1 MTRPVDLLPVPR
13 CGKVGTSLK
22 ADNQQQTRGS
32 AAMSQQSNFVH
43 LHNHTQYSLLDGA
56 CKINEMVETARKF
69 GQPAVAITD
78 HGNLFG
84 AVEFHKAASAA
95 GVKPI
100 IGCEVYVSPHSRL
113 DKQDARGIRIHGE
126 RAYHLILL
134 AENAAGYSNLVKL
147 VSLAYLEGFH
157 YRPRVDHELL
167 QQYSGGLI
175 ALSACI
181 GGEVPNHIIQGDPKK
196 AAEIAGRYREIFGAD
211 SFFLELQDHGMPE
224 EAESNPG
231 LIKLSRELDIPL
243 VATNDCHYLTRDDAK
258 AHDILLCIQTGK
270 VASETDRLRFPSP
283 EFYFKSPE
291 EMRLL
296 FAEMPEALENTGRI
310 AERCGFDFDY
320 DTYHLPVFDVPE
332 GQDIDGHFEER
343 VREGFQRRLPAIEA
357 RLKRV
362 GNGNGLDE
370 YRERLQLE
378 VGVIKRMG
386 FSGYFLIT
394 WDVIHQARLKGI
406 SVGPGRGSAVGSL
419 VSYCLEITD
428 LDPLEYNLL
437 FERFLN
443 PERVS
448 MPDIDIDFCQRRRD
462 EAIEHVRTKY
472 GSANVAQIITFGT
485 LKARQTIR
493 DVGRVLEI
501 PYVEVD
507 RIAKMIPLDLKA
519 TVKDGFDEPEFKK
532 LYRSDDRVK
541 RLVDVAQRLEG
552 LARHASKHAAGVV
565 IAPREITE
573 FCPLYRM
580 TNGDVLTQFTM
591 NHAEAIGL
599 LKMDFLG
606 LRTLTVIEDTLD
618 NIRLAGLT
626 PPDLSTLTLD
636 DPETYQLLCE
646 ARTGGVFQFEKGGA
660 QDILRRLRPDCFE
673 DLIAVNALNRPGP
686 LQGGMVDD
694 FIERRH
700 GKRSKSLLP
709 QIDEILQETYG
720 IVVYQEQV
728 MRIARAV
735 AGFSM
740 GEADDLRKAMSKKR
754 QAKMEK
760 IALDFQKGAAE
771 LKINRSKA
779 QTIWNLIAKFGE
791 YGFNKSHSTAYALL
805 AYQTAYLKAHYAVP
819 FMAALLTSERN
830 APDKMVEYLAEC
842 RDMGIQILPPDINES
857 GMNFSVAGDKIRFG
871 LSAVKNVGESAIESI
886 LEARRQEGGRFSSFF
901 QFFEVVD
908 LRLNNRRVLESLIRC
923 GGFDSFGYRRAQLW
937 AVLDRAMEAGQRRQ
951 TDRQQ
956 GQDSLFETAGQPES
970 GWPEEAEQMPEVEEW
985 PDSEVLG
992 YEKELLGYFVTGH
1005 PLTHFADIISR
1016 FATAD
1021 SRRLPAVADTE
1032 EAVAMGGIVSALS
1045 LKKTRKGDT
1054 MATFVLEDLEGRNEV
1069 VVFPKVFEDC
1079 KASLVKDR
1087 AVMVLARLE
1096 RSESRPASPRE
1107 TVREDAEE
1115 ENIRLLAVKIFPLET
1130 SPEQLAGAVSVSI
1143 DLDGLSENVLE
1154 RLRLMLAGYSGKVP
1168 LQFVFRRSGGVR
1180 VTLRPATGYFLK
1192 PSAEATRQLEAL
1204 LGQGSVHYHP
1214 GQIRL
1219 SDWQQTSGAR
1229 GNGGRFGQNGG
1240 HNWG

>member
-1 MTRPVDLLPVPR
+1 
-13 CGKVGTSLK
+13 
-22 ADNQQQTRGS
+22 
-32 AAMSQQSNFVH
+32 MSQQSNFVH
-43 LHNHTQYSLLDGA
+43 LHNHSQYSLLDGA
-56 CKINEMVETARKF
+56 CKIDELVQLTRTYE
-69 GQPAVAITD
+69 QPAVAITD

-84 AVEFHKAASAA
+84 AVEFHKAATAA

-113 DKQDARGIRIHGE
+113 EKQDARGIRIHGE

-134 AENAAGYSNLVKL
+134 VENATGYSNLVKL

-167 QQYSGGLI
+167 ARHAEGLI

-181 GGEVPNHIIQGDPKK
+181 GGEVPNHLIQGDPKK
-196 AAEIAGRYREIFGAD
+196 AREIAGYYRDIFGPD
-211 SFFLELQDHGMPE
+211 NFYLELQDHGMPE
-224 EAESNPG
+224 EAESNPA
-231 LIKLSRELDIPL
+231 LIELGADLDIPL
-243 VATNDCHYLTRDDAK
+243 VATNDCHYLTRDHAK

-270 VASETDRLRFPSP
+270 VASEPDRLKFPSE
-283 EFYFKSPE
+283 EFYVKSPQ
-291 EMRLL
+291 EMEQL
-296 FAEMPEALENTGRI
+296 FGEVPQALANTGRI
-310 AERCGFDFDY
+310 AERCNFEFDY
-320 DTYHLPVFDVPE
+320 KKYHMPVFDVPE
-332 GQDIDGHFEER
+332 GQTLDGHFELQ
-343 VREGFQRRLPAIEA
+343 VREGFDRRLPTIEA
-357 RLKRV
+357 RLEKD
-362 GNGNGLDE
+362 GGGNGLDE
-370 YRERLQLE
+370 YNERLE
-378 VGVIKRMG
+378 MEIGVIKRMG
-386 FSGYFLIT
+386 YSGYFLIT

-406 SVGPGRGSAVGSL
+406 AVGPGRGSAVGSL

-428 LDPLEYNLL
+428 LDPLQYNLL

-462 EAIEHVRTKY
+462 EAIEHVRNKY
-472 GSANVAQIITFGT
+472 GSSNVAQIITFGT

-501 PYVEVD
+501 PYTEVD
-507 RIAKMIPLDLKA
+507 RIAKMIPLELKA
-519 TVKDGFDEPEFKK
+519 TIKDGFDEPEFKK
-532 LYRSDDRVK
+532 LYDSDPHVK
-541 RLVDVAQRLEG
+541 KLVDVAQKLEG

-580 TNGDVLTQFTM
+580 TNGDVLTQFSM

-606 LRTLTVIEDTLD
+606 LRTLTVIEDSLE
-618 NIRLAGLT
+618 NIRMAGGT
-626 PPDLSTLTLD
+626 PPDLSTLILD
-636 DPETYQLLCE
+636 DPETFQLLCE
-646 ARTGGVFQFEKGGA
+646 ARTGGIFQFEKGGA

-700 GKRSKSLLP
+700 GKRTKSLLP
-709 QIDEILQETYG
+709 QIDEILRETYG

-740 GEADDLRKAMSKKR
+740 GEADDLRKAMSKK
-754 QAKMEK
+754 QQDKMEE
-760 IALDFQKGAAE
+760 IALKFQEGAAE

-779 QTIWNLIAKFGE
+779 QTIWSLIAKFGE

-805 AYQTAYLKAHYAVP
+805 AYQTAYLKTHFPVP
-819 FMAALLTSERN
+819 FMAALLTSEKN

-857 GMNFSVAGDKIRFG
+857 EMNFSVAGDKIRFG
-871 LSAVKNVGESAIESI
+871 LSAVKNVGEGAIESI
-886 LEARRQEGGRFSSFF
+886 LEARRREGGRFASFF

-923 GGFDSFGYRRAQLW
+923 GGFDSFGYKRSQLW
-937 AVLDRAMEAGQRRQ
+937 TVLDRAMEAGQRRQ
-951 TDRQQ
+951 TDLQQ
-956 GQDSLFETAGQPES
+956 GQDSLFGDAGEQES
-970 GWPEEAEQMPEVEEW
+970 GWPDEAEQMPDVEEW
-985 PDSEVLG
+985 PEGEVLG

-1005 PLTHFADIISR
+1005 PLTR
-1016 FATAD
+1016 FEDVVTRFSTAD
-1021 SRRLPAVADTE
+1021 SRRLAAAADTDE
-1032 EAVAMGGIVSALS
+1032 IVAMGGIVSALAR
-1045 LKKTRKGDT
+1045 KKTRKGDT
-1054 MATFVLEDLEGRNEV
+1054 MATFVLEDLEGRTEV

-1079 KASLVKDR
+1079 RDSLVKDR

-1096 RSESRPASPRE
+1096 RSENRPAAGGGAGRE
-1107 TVREDAEE
+1107 ESEE
-1115 ENIRLLAVKIFPLET
+1115 EHIRLLAVKIFPLE
-1130 SPEQLAGAVSVSI
+1130 SSAEKLAGAVTVSI
-1143 DLDGLSENVLE
+1143 DLEGLGESVLD
-1154 RLRLMLAGYSGKVP
+1154 RLQQLLGNHSGKVP
-1168 LQFVFRRSGGVR
+1168 LQFVFRPTAGGR
-1180 VTLRPATGYFLK
+1180 VIIRPSTGYFLK
-1192 PSAEATRQLEAL
+1192 PSPEATTQLEAL

-1214 GQIRL
+1214 GQLRL
-1219 SDWQQTSGAR
+1219 SDWQQQ
-1229 GNGGRFGQNGG
+1229 NGGRFGNNGG
-1240 HNWG
+1240 WSKG

>member
-1 MTRPVDLLPVPR
+1 
-13 CGKVGTSLK
+13 
-22 ADNQQQTRGS
+22 
-32 AAMSQQSNFVH
+32 MSVQPDFVH

-56 CKINEMVETARKF
+56 CKITELVETTRRF

-84 AVEFHKAASAA
+84 AVEFHKAALKA
-95 GVKPI
+95 GIKPI
-100 IGCEVYVSPHSRL
+100 IGCEVYVAPRSRL
-113 DKQDARGIRIHGE
+113 EKQDARGIRIHGE

-134 AENAAGYSNLVKL
+134 VENEQGYSNLVKL

-167 QQYSGGLI
+167 EQYSEGLI

-181 GGEVPNHIIQGDPKK
+181 GGEVPSHILHGDLQK
-196 AAEIAGRYREIFGAD
+196 AEQIAGLYREIFGPQN
-211 SFFLELQDHGMPE
+211 FFLELQDHGMDE
-224 EAESNPG
+224 EAEANPE
-231 LIKLSRELDIPL
+231 LIALARKLEIPL
-243 VATNDCHYLTRDDAK
+243 VATNDCHYLTRGDAE

-270 VASETDRLRFPSP
+270 VADDEDRLRFPSP
-283 EFYFKSPE
+283 EFYVKTPD
-291 EMRLL
+291 EMNAL
-296 FAEMPEALENTGRI
+296 FSEVPEALGNTGRI
-310 AERCGFDFDY
+310 AERCQFNFKYG
-320 DTYHLPVFDVPE
+320 TYHLPVFDVPE
-332 GQDIDGHFEER
+332 GKDLDGYFEEK
-343 VREGFQRRLPAIEA
+343 VREGFGNRLPSIEA
-357 RLKRV
+357 RLERD
-362 GNGNGLDE
+362 GGDNGLGE
-370 YRERLQLE
+370 YHERLQME
-378 VGVIKRMG
+378 IDVIKGMG

-406 SVGPGRGSAVGSL
+406 AVGPGRGSAVGSL

-472 GSANVAQIITFGT
+472 GSGNVAQIITFGT

-501 PYVEVD
+501 PYSEVD
-507 RIAKMIPLDLKA
+507 RIAKMIPMDLKA
-519 TVKDGFDEPEFKK
+519 TVKDGLKEKEFKK
-532 LYRSDDRVK
+532 LYDSDERVK
-541 RLVDVAQRLEG
+541 KMVDVSMRLEG

-606 LRTLTVIEDTLD
+606 LRTLTVIEDALE
-618 NIRLAGLT
+618 NIRRAGGT

-636 DPETYQLLCE
+636 DPQTFRLLCD
-646 ARTGGVFQFEKGGA
+646 ARTGGIFQFEKGGA
-660 QDILRRLRPDCFE
+660 QDILRRLHPDCFE

-700 GKRSKSLLP
+700 GERKSKALLP
-709 QIDEILQETYG
+709 QIEEILKETYG

-728 MRIARAV
+728 MRIARTV

-740 GEADDLRKAMSKKR
+740 GEADDLRKAMSKK
-754 QAKMEK
+754 QQEKMDQ
-760 IALDFQKGAAE
+760 IAVEFQKGAAE
-771 LKINRSKA
+771 RKINKAKA

-805 AYQTAYLKAHYAVP
+805 AYQTAYLKTHFPIP
-819 FMAALLTSERN
+819 FMAALLTSEKN

-842 RDMGIQILPPDINES
+842 RDMGIQVLPPDINES
-857 GMNFSVAGDKIRFG
+857 EMYFSVAGDKIRFG

-886 LEARRQEGGRFSSFF
+886 LEARQRVGGRYTSFY

-908 LRLNNRRVLESLIRC
+908 LRLNNRRVMESLIRC
-923 GGFDSFGYRRAQLW
+923 GGFDSFGFRRAQLW
-937 AVLDRAMEAGQRRQ
+937 TVLDRAMETGQRRQ
-951 TDRQQ
+951 ADLQR
-956 GQDSLFETAGQPES
+956 GQHSLFGDAGSTDDQ
-970 GWPEEAEQMPEVEEW
+970 WPDEADKMPEVEEW
-985 PDSEVLG
+985 PESEVLG

-1005 PLTHFADIISR
+1005 PLTRFSGILST

-1021 SRRLPAVADTE
+1021 SRRLAAVADTVDV
-1032 EAVAMGGIVSALS
+1032 VAMGGIVSALS
-1045 LKKTRKGDT
+1045 RKKTRKGDT

-1069 VVFPKVFEDC
+1069 VVFPKVFEEC
-1079 KASLVKDR
+1079 QSCLVKDR
-1087 AVMVLARLE
+1087 TVMVIARLE
-1096 RSESRPASPRE
+1096 RSESRPQARAADRE
-1107 TVREDAEE
+1107 EPEE
-1115 ENIRLLAVKIFPLET
+1115 ENIRLLAVKISPLE
-1130 SPEQLAGAVSVSI
+1130 SAREQLAGAVTI
-1143 DLDGLSENVLE
+1143 TIGLDGLSEGVLE
-1154 RLRLMLAGYSGKVP
+1154 GLRLLLAGHSGKVP
-1168 LQFVFRRSGGVR
+1168 LQFVFQQTGGER
-1180 VTLRPATGYFLK
+1180 ITLRPSTGYFLK
-1192 PSAEATRQLEAL
+1192 PSLEITRQLEEL
-1204 LGQGSVHYHP
+1204 LGEGCVRYHP
-1214 GQIRL
+1214 GQLRL
-1219 SDWQQTSGAR
+1219 SDYQKNNSRGSNGNR
-1229 GNGGRFGQNGG
+1229 FVGNGGRG
-1240 HNWG
+1240 WG